1 LQLFA
6 IEFTSLSTEGGAREC
21 FGVSIVPPVI
31 KFKSIEKLADSG
43 NKKLPERLVLTVSR
57 HFCLTVEQ
65 SVFHRFGLTSHWK
78 LGQWR
83 REAGA
88 KERISHYDGLSTR
101 ILGLN

>member
-31 KFKSIEKLADSG
+31 KFKSIKKPADSG

-78 LGQWR
+78 LGHGGGRLVRKNAYHTTTGCQP
-83 REAGA
+83 EF
-88 KERISHYDGLSTR
+88 
-101 ILGLN
+101 